1 MKLIVGL
8 GNPDAEYKNTFHNL
22 GFMAVDDVASKLGF
36 SFSKEKCKAMLAEGR
51 VGSEKVILAKPLTY
65 MNLSGES
72 VRELI
77 SFYKIDLKDL
87 LVIYDDY
94 DIYKGVIRIRESGS
108 AGTHNGMRNIVKEL
122 GASNFARVR
131 IGFKPLEEMQM
142 PLINYVLSGI
152 KAEDRALLDKSI
164 SIAGSAGADF
174 AKGLEIQKIMQE
186 YNGKTN
192 QTYLAL

>member
-192 QTYLAL
+192 

>member
-8 GNPDAEYKNTFHNL
+8 GNPDKEYLNTFHNL
-22 GFMAVDDVASKLGF
+22 GFMSVDKAADKLNVE
-36 SFSKEKCKAMLAEGR
+36 FSKQKCRALIAETKIGM
-51 VGSEKVILAKPLTY
+51 EKVILAKPLTY

-77 SFYKIDLKDL
+77 SFYKIDISDL

-94 DIYKGVIRIRESGS
+94 DLKKGVIRIRKEGS

-122 GASNFARVR
+122 SSEKFKRVR
-131 IGFKPLEEMQM
+131 IGFMQDGEVKI

-152 KAEDRALLDKSI
+152 KKEEVELFERATD
-164 SIAGSAGADF
+164 IAGDIAKSFAQGEDF
-174 AKGLEIQKIMQE
+174 DKIMQK
-186 YNGKTN
+186 YSGKA
-192 QTYLAL
+192 Q